1 MKTKNIIVGML
12 MLFVIAACSSVEK
25 ITEQSYT
32 PPSVKIQP
40 RLLYPRYAQ
49 ESGYMGVA
57 KVIVSISKTGEVEK
71 VQVYKTSGYDILDK
85 AAEDYCKQLVF
96 NPAVRNGNSVSA
108 KITWQIDFNISDYNM
123 DASSYMFHIQK
134 LYSSF
139 SRASTIT
146 EKKQLENEI
155 LERHNRFVQEMKD
168 ALSFN
173 YVLGKVVLP
182 EIYDEWKN
190 QWDSWPLSFLLYHD
204 FMKRFEDYDSLTV
217 VKSLMIKALQFD
229 LQYIENTFDHDLRS
243 QNGKEKIINLIKN
256 FVKKN
261 YPDINLDDNKISLR
275 IES

>member
-12 MLFVIAACSSVEK
+12 ILFVTAACSSVDQF
-25 ITEQSYT
+25 TGQSYT

-40 RLLYPRYAQ
+40 RLLYPKYAQ
-49 ESGYMGVA
+49 ENGYTGVA
-57 KVIVSISKTGEVEK
+57 KVIVSISKEGEVEK

-96 NPAVRNGNSVSA
+96 NPAVRSGNNVSA

-134 LYSSF
+134 LYGSYARTSDI
-139 SRASTIT
+139 A

-155 LERHNRFVQEMKD
+155 LKRHNQFVMDMKD

-173 YVLGKVVLP
+173 YILGKVVLP
-182 EIYDEWKN
+182 EIYNEWKN

-204 FMKRFEDYDSLTV
+204 FMQRFNDYDSLLV

-229 LQYIENTFDHDLRS
+229 LQYIENTVDHNLRS

-256 FVKKN
+256 FVKEN
-261 YPDINLDDNKISLR
+261 YPDINLDENKISVH

>member
-71 VQVYKTSGYDILDK
+71 VQVYKTSGYDMLDK

-139 SRASTIT
+139 SRASTII

-243 QNGKEKIINLIKN
+243 QNGKGKIINLIKN
-256 FVKKN
+256 FMKKN